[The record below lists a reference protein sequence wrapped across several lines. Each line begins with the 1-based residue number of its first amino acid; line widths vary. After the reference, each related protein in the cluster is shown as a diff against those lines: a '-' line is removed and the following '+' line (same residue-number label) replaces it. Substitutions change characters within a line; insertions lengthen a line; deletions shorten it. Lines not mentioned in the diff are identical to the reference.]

1 VDYAAAQPAA
11 TRFYAR
17 GFDTASVL
25 EAAAETTAQSH
36 ANREALVQIL
46 RDQQS
51 LWGQDAAADAN
62 VEKLADPKAAVIITG
77 QQVGLFTGPTYTVL
91 KALTTVL
98 MARKLEAISGRPFV
112 PVFWLGSEDHD
123 FEEMATTWVPGPVE
137 LTVPSPDVQNTGPVG
152 AIKFGPEIAS
162 LLDTL
167 EGALEGTDFRATVM
181 EMARETYAEGTTFR
195 DAFARMLRALLPDTG
210 LVIFAQDDPRAKRL
224 AASVWQKEI
233 EDWESSDA
241 TLRTASEEIASEYFA
256 QVHIRPTNL
265 FMIYQGTRLPLDIED
280 GLFRLRGTDESW
292 TRSELGT
299 LLEADP
305 ERFSPNVVLRP
316 LTQDWLFPTAAYV
329 GGPGETAYFGQYKSV
344 YEWAG
349 QVMPAILPRISLTF
363 VEPAIR
369 RTMGKIGLP
378 AEAFS
383 QLPDALFSEVA
394 RGRMEFEPEDRFA
407 QALSQIDQVVELL
420 APDVVG
426 VDASLAR
433 SMESTRAGLHKQL
446 TRLRE
451 RVLRAD
457 RRSRGLL
464 RKQIERVANA
474 LFPLGKP
481 QERVISPLYFVAKY
495 GPNFFVQLMDDL
507 ETDTRAHFLVDL

>member
-1 VDYAAAQPAA
+1 VDYAAAKPAA
-11 TRFYAR
+11 TKFYAR

-25 EAAAETTAQSH
+25 EAAAQTTAHPH
-36 ANREALVQIL
+36 ADRQALVQIL

-51 LWGQDAAADAN
+51 LWGADAAADAN
-62 VEKLADPKAAVIITG
+62 VEKLADPRAAVIITG

-123 FEEMATTWVPGPVE
+123 FGEMATTWVPGPVQ
-137 LTVPSPDVQNTGPVG
+137 LTVPRPDVANTGPVG
-152 AIKFGPEIAS
+152 ALKFGPEIS
-162 LLDTL
+162 GLLATL
-167 EGALEGTDFRATVM
+167 EGALQGTDFRATVM

-210 LVIFAQDDPRAKRL
+210 LVIFAQDDPRAKKL
-224 AASVWQKEI
+224 AAPVWQKEI
-233 EDWESSDA
+233 EDWESSDE
-241 TLRTASEEIASEYFA
+241 TLRKASEEIASAYFA

-265 FMIYQGTRLPLDIED
+265 FMIHQGARLPVDIED
-280 GLFRLRGTDESW
+280 GQFHLRGTDQSW
-292 TRSELGT
+292 TRSELSA
-299 LLEADP
+299 LLEAEP

-329 GGPGETAYFGQYKSV
+329 GGPGETAYFGQYKGV

-349 QVMPAILPRISLTF
+349 QVMPAILPRVSLTF

-369 RTMGKIGLP
+369 RTIGKIGLP

-383 QLPDALFSEVA
+383 QDPDALFSEVA
-394 RGRMEFEPEDRFA
+394 RRRMAFEAEALFG
-407 QALSQIDQVVELL
+407 QALSQVDRVVERL
-420 APDVVG
+420 APDVVA

-433 SMESTRAGLHKQL
+433 SVESTRAGLHKQL
-446 TRLRE
+446 TRLRA
-451 RVLRAD
+451 RVLKAD
-457 RRSRGLL
+457 RRGRGLL

-507 ETDTRAHFLVDL
+507 ETDTRVHFLVDL